1 MKKEGIFTE
10 KAPRAVGPY
19 SQAIRTGN
27 MLFVSGQLPLIPETG
42 KMHEGTIQE
51 CARQALNNLKAI
63 VEEAGATMDQ
73 IVKTTVFLADLAD
86 FADANGIYAE
96 FFSEPFPARSAFQVG
111 RLPLD
116 ARIEIEA
123 IVAL

>member
-10 KAPRAVGPY
+10 KAPKAVGPY

-27 MLFVSGQLPLIPETG
+27 LLFVSGQLPLIPETG
-42 KMHEGTIQE
+42 KMHEGAIQE
-51 CARQALNNLKAI
+51 CARQALNNLRAI

-86 FADANGIYAE
+86 FADANSVYAE